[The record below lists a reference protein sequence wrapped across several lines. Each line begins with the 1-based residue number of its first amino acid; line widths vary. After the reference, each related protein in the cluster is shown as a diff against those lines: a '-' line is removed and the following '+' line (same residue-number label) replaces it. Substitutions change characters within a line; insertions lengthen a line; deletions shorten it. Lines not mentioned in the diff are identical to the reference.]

1 MQSKFSIVFSA
12 PSGAGKSTIIAR
24 ILGEIPDITFVT
36 SSTTR
41 QRRPGEIDG
50 VDYYFLDQD
59 EFLARASSEEFL
71 EWAIVHSNYYGTLKK
86 EVDRILNDKK
96 IPLFDV
102 DVQGAL
108 NLRTALTGAVFIFIL
123 PPSMFELEKRL
134 RDRKTESDEQ
144 IAMRL
149 ANAKCEIRELG
160 IFDYVVINRDIS
172 ESVKDVEAIIRSER
186 LRVSRMRDYIESM
199 GFSQ

>member
-1 MQSKFSIVFSA
+1 MQSRFSIVFSA

-24 ILGEIPDITFVT
+24 VLSEIPDITFVT

-41 QRRPGEIDG
+41 KQRPGEING

-59 EFLARASSEEFL
+59 EFLAKASNDDFL

-86 EVDRILNDKK
+86 EVDRILGDKK

-123 PPSMFELEKRL
+123 PPSMTELEKRL

-144 IAMRL
+144 VALRL

-160 IFDYVVINRDIS
+160 IFDYVVVNRDIS
-172 ESVKDVEAIIRSER
+172 ESVRDVECIIRAER
-186 LRVSRMRDYIESM
+186 LRVNRMRDYIESM
-199 GFSQ
+199 GFNQ

>member
-1 MQSKFSIVFSA
+1 MKNNFSIVFSA

-24 ILGEIPDITFVT
+24 VLGELSDIAFVT

-41 QRRPGEIDG
+41 KPRPNEIDG
-50 VDYYFLDQD
+50 VDYYFMDQD
-59 EFLARASSEEFL
+59 DFLAKASNDEFL

-86 EVDRILNDKK
+86 EVDRIVRDKK

-108 NLRTALTGAVFIFIL
+108 NLRRVLPGAVFIFVL
-123 PPSMFELEKRL
+123 PPSMAELEKRL

-144 IAMRL
+144 LTLRL
-149 ANAKCEIRELG
+149 ANARCEVRELG
-160 IFDYVVINRDIS
+160 IFDYVVVNNDIS
-172 ESVKDVEAIIRSER
+172 ESIKDVEAIIRAER
-186 LRVSRMRDYIESM
+186 LRLSRMREYIELM
-199 GFSQ
+199 GFNQ